1 MKIYFDN
8 AATTALSE
16 EVLNEML
23 PYMREYYGN
32 PSSIHA
38 MGAKSRAAIEKSR
51 KIVANSIKAA
61 TSEIFFTSG
70 GTEANNTILKSA
82 VDSLGVTHIIT
93 SSTEHHCILHTLD
106 SLKEKGVTVTYLS
119 INQQG
124 EIDYTE
130 LATILQTNTATTLVS
145 LMHANN
151 EIGTITNLEK
161 VSNLCQQ
168 YGAFF
173 HSDTVQTMGYYPIDT
188 TQLKIDFLS
197 GSAHKFHGPK
207 GVGFM
212 YINHRHKINPLLN
225 GGAQERNM
233 RAGTENLYGIVGLG
247 KALALCI
254 EKMEEN
260 RQYLS
265 SLKNY
270 MIEKIQQELPTAT
283 IIGLSNPLESHY
295 KILTVAVPQN
305 DKSDLIIFNLDI
317 AGIAA
322 SGGSACSSGSQ
333 VGSHVIAALN
343 LPEKLNAVRFSFS
356 KYNTIA
362 EIDYVIQHLKN
373 IL

>member
-1 MKIYFDN
+1 MKVYFDN

-23 PYMREYYGN
+23 PYMREFYGN

-70 GTEANNTILKSA
+70 GTEANNTILKST
-82 VDSLGVTHIIT
+82 VESLGVTHIIT
-93 SSTEHHCILHTLD
+93 SPTEHHCILHTLD
-106 SLKEKGVTVTYLS
+106 SLKAKGVAVTYLN
-119 INQQG
+119 INQKG
-124 EIDYTE
+124 EIDFTE
-130 LATILQTNTATTLVS
+130 LASILQANTANTLVS

-161 VSNLCQQ
+161 VSSLCQQ
-168 YGAFF
+168 YGALF
-173 HSDTVQTMGYYPIDT
+173 HSDTVQTIGYYPIDT
-188 TQLKIDFLS
+188 MQLKIDFLS

-247 KALALCI
+247 KALALCT

-260 RQYLS
+260 RQYIS
-265 SLKNY
+265 SLKKY

-283 IIGLSNPLESHY
+283 IIGLSNPIESHY
-295 KILTVAVPQN
+295 KILTVAIPQN

-333 VGSHVIAALN
+333 VGSHVIAVLN
-343 LPEKLNAVRFSFS
+343 LPEKINAVRFSFS
-356 KYNTIA
+356 KYSTIA
-362 EIDYVIQHLKN
+362 EIDYVIRQLKS